1 MLKLSGK
8 NKQKFKKYILKNSF
22 EVYNKILNEFNSKG
36 KIRIWNELSAFIT
49 VYLLYEID
57 NVSKENLESA
67 LENHIYQKH
76 EILRL
81 VRTGEFAKTFDR
93 IFETLPA
100 FPVLY
105 MEPRNFYAIISASL
119 SQETIK
125 EIIEEAEVKMK
136 WT

>member
-1 MLKLSGK
+1 MKKLSE
-8 NKQKFKKYILKNSF
+8 KQQQRLKKYILKNSF

-36 KIRIWNELSAFIT
+36 KSRIWNELSAFIA

-57 NVSKENLESA
+57 NISKENLKLA
-67 LENHIYQKH
+67 LENHIHQKH
-76 EILRL
+76 EILKL

-105 MEPRNFYAIISASL
+105 MDPRNFYGIISASL

-136 WT
+136 